1 MVNLNPE
8 YRLRRIFDI
17 IVPSIINNFDDETF
31 QLKMLEKQ
39 RGFAHKVNE
48 QCNSQIG
55 DINQYFD
62 DYRQLV
68 LEQHE

>member
-17 IVPSIINNFDDETF
+17 IVPSIINNFDDKTF

-39 RGFAHKVNE
+39 RGLARKVNE
-48 QCNSQIG
+48 Q
-55 DINQYFD
+55 
-62 DYRQLV
+62 
-68 LEQHE
+68 